1 MMFQVLECSVVGGF
15 VNGVGLPA
23 VPADVEPG
31 AGEDACGVG
40 VIVSAGSGAVVK
52 SGRPLKKSEIPNDVY
67 EAELFRLQT
76 EFVKL
81 QEWGAAYGRASFAA
95 SWPTNTSPTSATPA
109 SPTTV
114 RRQAI
119 SAR

>member
-95 SWPTNTSPTSATPA
+95 S
-109 SPTTV
+109 
-114 RRQAI
+114 
-119 SAR
+119 